1 MCYPNTR
8 LLTPSISQYTHSS
21 TAAYPDQFLT
31 TIVDSQ
37 TYPDFWAWW
46 NVNPQGSESAGG
58 DILLGSRLLDENAL
72 SANLTA
78 LKEAIKIAGSSGT
91 LQPYLVAGRGVQNA
105 KPRGGS
111 NAVNP
116 AWRKALSHT
125 SRLFNFLKG
134 G

>member
-1 MCYPNTR
+1 MV
-8 LLTPSISQYTHSS
+8 PSTCKDFILETLVAATGTVLNSS
-21 TAAYPDQFLT
+21 TAAYPGQFVT
-31 TIVDSQ
+31 RIVESE

-58 DILLGSRLLDENAL
+58 DILIGSRLLDEKAL

-91 LQPYLVAGRGVQNA
+91 LQPYLVAGRGVQNS

-111 NAVNP
+111 NAINP
-116 AWRKALSHT
+116 A
-125 SRLFNFLKG
+125 
-134 G
+134 